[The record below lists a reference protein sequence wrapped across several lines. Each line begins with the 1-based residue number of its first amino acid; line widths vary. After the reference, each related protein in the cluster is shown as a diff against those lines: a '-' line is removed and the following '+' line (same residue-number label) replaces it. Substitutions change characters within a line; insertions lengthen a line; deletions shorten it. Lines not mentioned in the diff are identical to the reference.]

1 MNRYDFTIS
10 RLDRLASRRKKKGQ
24 SGRGNQGLL
33 KAGNQGLLK
42 AGNQGLL
49 KAVSEKTG
57 VPHRTIQ
64 KLTSREIVNPTIR
77 TLQPLYDFVITF
89 DSEINELDDAL
100 TEIQQQRMKD
110 DPNA

>member
-1 MNRYDFTIS
+1 MNMYNYTVS
-10 RLDRLASRRKKKGQ
+10 RLDRLASRRKKGQ

-33 KAGNQGLLK
+33 T
-42 AGNQGLL
+42 
-49 KAVSEKTG
+49 AVSEKTG

-64 KLTSREIVNPTIR
+64 KLTSREIRNPTIR

-89 DSEINELDDAL
+89 DAEINELDDAL

>member
-1 MNRYDFTIS
+1 MNMYDFTIS

-24 SGRGNQGLL
+24 SGR
-33 KAGNQGLLK
+33 
-42 AGNQGLL
+42 GNQGLL